1 MTTLELQALSAP
13 TDAPA
18 GYPAREPKRVTFTL
32 ETRQVRGPVYYPVA
46 PDTVA
51 VVWDE
56 MGLKLAETQR
66 YPTDREA
73 MQAARRLIK
82 RRGWVLR

>member
-1 MTTLELQALSAP
+1 MTTLELQAISAP
-13 TDAPA
+13 AEAPA

-32 ETRQVRGPVYYPVA
+32 ERRSARGRFFMPVG
-46 PDTVA
+46 PDSVA

-56 MGLKLAETQR
+56 VGLKLAETGR
-66 YPTDREA
+66 YSSDREA
-73 MQAARRLIK
+73 MQAVRRLIK